1 MTPHRLPRGAGA
13 LQLLD
18 MSDPQQAMHP
28 VSLKLP
34 PQMIEALDRTAA
46 AYRSRRSVVIRS
58 LLAQALEQ
66 LEAAADDARQRLVV
80 QTEPEPEA
88 GDA

>member
-1 MTPHRLPRGAGA
+1 MPPSPRA

-34 PQMIEALDRTAA
+34 PQMIEALDQTAK

-66 LEAAADDARQRLVV
+66 LETAAAEKIEL
-80 QTEPEPEA
+80 
-88 GDA
+88 

>member
-18 MSDPQQAMHP
+18 MSDPLQPLQP

-34 PQMIEALDRTAA
+34 PRMIEALDRTAA

-66 LEAAADDARQRLVV
+66 LGPVAADGV
-80 QTEPEPEA
+80 EP
-88 GDA
+88 

>member
-1 MTPHRLPRGAGA
+1 
-13 LQLLD
+13 
-18 MSDPQQAMHP
+18 MHP

-66 LEAAADDARQRLVV
+66 LKPAVAESKDD
-80 QTEPEPEA
+80 E
-88 GDA
+88 

>member
-1 MTPHRLPRGAGA
+1 MACTPRA

-18 MSDPQQAMHP
+18 MSDPQQTMEP

-58 LLAQALEQ
+58 LLADALER
-66 LEAAADDARQRLVV
+66 LAASGPDHGR
-80 QTEPEPEA
+80 
-88 GDA
+88 GSCSN

>member
-1 MTPHRLPRGAGA
+1 MTPSPRA

-18 MSDPQQAMHP
+18 MSDPQQVMRP

-34 PQMIEALDRTAA
+34 SQMIEALDQTAK

-66 LEAAADDARQRLVV
+66 LEAAAAEKIER
-80 QTEPEPEA
+80 
-88 GDA
+88 

>member
-1 MTPHRLPRGAGA
+1 MPPSPRA

-28 VSLKLP
+28 ISLKLP
-34 PQMIEALDRTAA
+34 PQMIEALDQTAK

-66 LEAAADDARQRLVV
+66 LKPAADDAPQTLVV
-80 QTEPEPEA
+80 QTEIEA
-88 GDA
+88 EEA